1 MLGCAL
7 NLSATGLAQV
17 SLFSFE
23 AKEKSVRDIFKI
35 MEKESDYRFFYND
48 DFVSIDKIVDIEAKD
63 ENIDQVLGKLFS
75 GTEFG
80 YKVME
85 NDLVAITLKDDI
97 LQKGV
102 KGKITDN
109 TGNPL
114 PAVTIVVKGTTVGAS
129 SDRNGEY
136 SLDLEDPNAIL
147 IFSFI
152 GMETQEIQVNGRSI
166 INVVL
171 TEETVGLNEVVVIG
185 YGTQKKGDVTSA
197 VSTVKSDKFLQGA
210 SKDAAQL
217 IQGKV
222 AGLTVSSSSGDPTQ
236 GTQIMLRG
244 ISTLMASS
252 EPLVIVDGVPGNLN
266 SVAPED
272 IASIDVLKDGSAA
285 AIYGTRGNNGV
296 IFVTTKRATLN
307 TPSTLEYSSY
317 VSTQTIARKMDFLT
331 AAEYRQ
337 KIAQGI
343 GFEDLGSST
352 DWLKE
357 VTRTPIS
364 QSHNLTFKGGNS
376 TSSYTASLNYRK
388 FQGIF
393 QRSDNDQFIG
403 RLNLTHAMFNNKL
416 KFNFDMSS
424 RNMSYW
430 AGGDGYSFNTEIY
443 RQVIIR
449 NPTDVVKDA
458 NGVWQERD
466 AYMYNNPVA
475 LLDETNGLNKEKELR
490 YSGSALYTPISD
502 LHLKLMVSRVE
513 NSAIRGY
520 YETKQNVSTTKYGRN
535 GYASRSANDNFDNL
549 LEFTTDYSK
558 NIGKHNLTLLGGYS
572 YEYYDSENFWMQ
584 NWDFPTD
591 LYTYNNIGTGD
602 ALSRGEAPMG
612 SGRSSST
619 LIGFFGRLNYNFDNK
634 YLIMASYRREGSS
647 KFGDNYKW
655 GNFPAVSL
663 GWRISSEPFMSG
675 LNFIHELK
683 LRAGYGI
690 TGTSPSNPYQSQTS
704 LNYGDRFLYNGK
716 WIQGIEPVR
725 NPNPDLRWEKKEEL
739 NLGLDFSFLKGI
751 VSGSVDLYKRTT
763 KDMLYNYPVPVPPYL
778 YSSILANAAEMEN
791 KGVEVMLQ
799 ANNPFKSETFL
810 WTTSLTYSTNKNKLL
825 KLSSDSYKLTV
836 DYIDVGYTGE
846 PIQTS
851 THRVKVGEPIGN
863 FWGYK
868 SVGVGADGE
877 WIIEGKDDVQ
887 KSIVDASEVDKRF
900 IGNGLPKSY
909 FGFNNTFHYKNID
922 LTANFRGAF
931 GFQILNFSRMYYE
944 NTYDLAYNKLASA
957 FDKVYGQDLK
967 SQLCYVSYYLEQGDY
982 VKLDNVT
989 IGYTF
994 DVKGSKVVKNARV
1007 YASGLNLMTITGYKG
1022 IDPEVNRSG
1031 LDPGNDQRDKY
1042 PTTRTFSVGVNVT
1055 F

>member
-1 MLGCAL
+1 MKKNKAQNHRQKWSRRLSTALVVIFMLSC
-7 NLSATGLAQV
+7 NLIALAQV
-17 SLFSFE
+17 TKVTGKVTDAITGESLVGVSVY
-23 AKEKSVRDIFKI
+23 EKGTQNATTTDVEGVYTLNNVK
-35 MEKESDYRFFYND
+35 KG
-48 DFVSIDKIVDIEAKD
+48 
-63 ENIDQVLGKLFS
+63 QVLVFS
-75 GTEFG
+75 
-80 YKVME
+80 Y
-85 NDLVAITLKDDI
+85 
-97 LQKGV
+97 
-102 KGKITDN
+102 
-109 TGNPL
+109 
-114 PAVTIVVKGTTVGAS
+114 
-129 SDRNGEY
+129 
-136 SLDLEDPNAIL
+136 
-147 IFSFI
+147 I
-152 GMETQEIQVNGRSI
+152 GMKTTEITTDERTTYDVKLESEA
-166 INVVL
+166 
-171 TEETVGLNEVVVIG
+171 TGLNEVVVIG

-210 SKDAAQL
+210 TKDAAQL

-296 IFVTTKRATLN
+296 IFVTTKRATIN
-307 TPSTLEYSSY
+307 TPSSLEYSSY
-317 VSTQTIARKMDFLT
+317 VSTQAIARKLDFLT
-331 AAEYRQ
+331 TSEYRQ
-337 KIAQGI
+337 KIAEGI
-343 GFEDLGSST
+343 GFEDMGGST
-352 DWLKE
+352 DWFKE
-357 VTRTPIS
+357 VTRTPVS

-376 TSSYTASLNYRK
+376 TSSYTASLNYRQ

-416 KFNFDMSS
+416 KFSFDMSS

-430 AGGDGYSFNTEIY
+430 AGGDGYSFNTGIY

-449 NPTDVVKDA
+449 NPTDVVKNADGA
-458 NGVWQERD
+458 WQERD
-466 AYMYNNPVA
+466 TYMYDNPVG
-475 LLDETNGLNKEKELR
+475 LLNESNGINKDKELR

-502 LHLKLMVSRVE
+502 LNIKLMVSRVE
-513 NSAIRGY
+513 NSALRGY
-520 YETKQNVSTTKYGRN
+520 YETKQHVSTTKYGKN
-535 GYASRSANDNFDNL
+535 GYASRSTDANLDNL

-558 NIGKHNLTLLGGYS
+558 SVEKSKFTLLGGYS
-572 YEYYDSENFWMQ
+572 YEYYEAENFWMQ

-591 LYTYNNIGTGD
+591 LYTYNNMGTGD
-602 ALSRGEAPMG
+602 ALIRGEARMG
-612 SGRSSST
+612 SYKSSST
-619 LIGFFGRLNYNFDNK
+619 LIGFFGRFNYNYDNK
-634 YLIMASYRREGSS
+634 YLVMASYRREGSS

-663 GWRISSEPFMSG
+663 GWRISSEPFMSN

-683 LRAGYGI
+683 LRAGYGV
-690 TGTSPSNPYQSQTS
+690 TGTAPSDPYQSQTS

-716 WIQGIEPVR
+716 WIQGISPVR

-739 NLGLDFSFLKGI
+739 NLGLDFAFLRG
-751 VSGSVDLYKRTT
+751 VLSGSIDLYKRTT
-763 KDMLYNYPVPVPPYL
+763 RDMLYDFPVPVPPYL
-778 YSSILANAAEMEN
+778 YGTILANSAEMEN

-799 ANNPFKSETFL
+799 ANNPFQSETFL
-810 WTTSLTYSTNKNKLL
+810 WTTSLTYSMNKNKLL
-825 KLSSDSYKLTV
+825 SLSSDQYKLTV
-836 DYIDVGYTGE
+836 DYIDAGYTGE

-851 THRVKVGEPIGN
+851 THRVQVGQPIGN

-868 SVGVGADGE
+868 SVGVDENGE
-877 WIIEGKDDVQ
+877 WIIENKDGVQ
-887 KSIVDASEVDKRF
+887 KSIVDADETDKQF
-900 IGNGLPKSY
+900 LGNGLPKAY
-909 FGFNNTFHYKNID
+909 LGFNNTFNYKNFD
-922 LTANFRGAF
+922 LTLNLRGAF

-967 SQLCYVSYYLEQGDY
+967 SQLCYVSHYIEQGDY
-982 VKLDNVT
+982 LKLDNVT
-989 IGYTF
+989 LGYTF
-994 DVKGSKVVKNARV
+994 DVKGSKVFKNARV
-1007 YASGLNLMTITGYKG
+1007 YASGLNLLTITGYKG

-1042 PTTRTFSVGVNVT
+1042 PTTRTFSIGVNVT

>member
-1 MLGCAL
+1 MKKNKAQ
-7 NLSATGLAQV
+7 NHRQKWSRRLSAALVVIFMLSCNLIALAQV
-17 SLFSFE
+17 TKVTGKVTDAITGESLVGVSVY
-23 AKEKSVRDIFKI
+23 EKGTQNATTTDVEGMYTLNNVK
-35 MEKESDYRFFYND
+35 KG
-48 DFVSIDKIVDIEAKD
+48 
-63 ENIDQVLGKLFS
+63 QVLVFS
-75 GTEFG
+75 
-80 YKVME
+80 Y
-85 NDLVAITLKDDI
+85 
-97 LQKGV
+97 
-102 KGKITDN
+102 
-109 TGNPL
+109 
-114 PAVTIVVKGTTVGAS
+114 
-129 SDRNGEY
+129 
-136 SLDLEDPNAIL
+136 
-147 IFSFI
+147 I
-152 GMETQEIQVNGRSI
+152 GMKTTEITTDERTTYDMELQSEA
-166 INVVL
+166 
-171 TEETVGLNEVVVIG
+171 TGLNEVVVIG

-210 SKDAAQL
+210 TKDAAQL

-296 IFVTTKRATLN
+296 IFVTTKRATIN
-307 TPSTLEYSSY
+307 TPSSLEYSSY
-317 VSTQTIARKMDFLT
+317 VSTQAIARKLDFLT
-331 AAEYRQ
+331 ASEYRQ
-337 KIAQGI
+337 KIAEGI

-352 DWLKE
+352 DWFKE
-357 VTRTPIS
+357 VTRTPVS

-376 TSSYTASLNYRK
+376 TSSYTASLNYRQ

-430 AGGDGYSFNTEIY
+430 AGGDGYSFNTGIY

-458 NGVWQERD
+458 DGAWQERD
-466 AYMYNNPVA
+466 TYMYDNPVG
-475 LLDETNGLNKEKELR
+475 LLNESNGINKDKELR

-502 LHLKLMVSRVE
+502 LHIKLMVSRVE
-513 NSAIRGY
+513 NSALRGY
-520 YETKQNVSTTKYGRN
+520 YETKQHVSTTKYGKN
-535 GYASRSANDNFDNL
+535 GYASRSTDANLDNL

-558 NIGKHNLTLLGGYS
+558 SVEKSNFTLLGGYS
-572 YEYYDSENFWMQ
+572 YEYYEAENFWMQ

-591 LYTYNNIGTGD
+591 LYTYNNMGTGD
-602 ALSRGEAPMG
+602 ALIRGEAQMG
-612 SGRSSST
+612 SYKSSST
-619 LIGFFGRLNYNFDNK
+619 LIGFFGRFNYNYDNK
-634 YLIMASYRREGSS
+634 YLVMASYRREGSS

-663 GWRISSEPFMSG
+663 GWRISSEPFMSN

-683 LRAGYGI
+683 LRAGYGV
-690 TGTSPSNPYQSQTS
+690 TGTAPSDPYQSQTS

-716 WIQGIEPVR
+716 WIQGISPVR

-739 NLGLDFSFLKGI
+739 NLGLDFAFLRG
-751 VSGSVDLYKRTT
+751 VLSGSIDLYKRTT
-763 KDMLYNYPVPVPPYL
+763 RDMLYDFPVPVPPYL
-778 YSSILANAAEMEN
+778 YGTILANSAEMEN

-799 ANNPFKSETFL
+799 ANNPFQSETFL
-810 WTTSLTYSTNKNKLL
+810 WTTSLTYSMNKNKLL
-825 KLSSDSYKLTV
+825 SLSSDQYKLTV
-836 DYIDVGYTGE
+836 DYIDAGYTGE

-851 THRVKVGEPIGN
+851 THRVQVGQPIGN

-868 SVGVGADGE
+868 SVGVDENGE
-877 WIIEGKDDVQ
+877 WIIENKDGVQ
-887 KSIVDASEVDKRF
+887 KSIVDADETDKQF
-900 IGNGLPKSY
+900 LGNGLPKAY
-909 FGFNNTFHYKNID
+909 LGFNNTFNYKNFD
-922 LTANFRGAF
+922 LTLNLRGAF

-967 SQLCYVSYYLEQGDY
+967 SQLCYVSHYIEQGDY
-982 VKLDNVT
+982 LKLDNVT
-989 IGYTF
+989 LGYTF
-994 DVKGSKVVKNARV
+994 DVKGSKVFKNARV
-1007 YASGLNLMTITGYKG
+1007 YASGLNLLTITGYKG

-1042 PTTRTFSVGVNVT
+1042 PTTRTFSIGVNVT